1 MTSHPSSADSQVAA
15 PVNGAATWRA
25 IGTFVELAVA
35 DAQRLDEARTIAE
48 DLIAELDRTCSR
60 FRDDSELSRAN
71 QAAGTWV
78 PASPVLLDAVRVA
91 VIAAQATDGVVD
103 PTLGLSLIA
112 LGYDRDLADVQA
124 VTPAG
129 PRTAD
134 PRQAAT
140 SPAALPSAVPAR
152 RGAWSEIEITDDAI
166 RLPFDVS
173 LDLGA
178 TAKAYGSDCIAM
190 ALAARGI
197 QGLISLGGDVSVSH
211 PEGAADYWWRIAVC
225 ERPNTPGE
233 QTLLMTRGGI
243 ATSSTT
249 HRRWSHDRATVHH
262 LLDPST
268 GRPVEQTWRTV
279 TVRAATCVAANTA
292 TTASLVLGDAAVP
305 WLERNHLA
313 ARLVDQ
319 AGDVYEVAGW
329 PGDPVDTRIDL
340 PETVPTTDS

>member
-1 MTSHPSSADSQVAA
+1 MAA
-15 PVNGAATWRA
+15 PPHGAATWRA
-25 IGTFVELAVA
+25 IGTFVELVVA
-35 DAQRLDEARTIAE
+35 DAAQLDEARQIAV

-91 VIAAQATDGVVD
+91 VIAATATDGVVD
-103 PTLGLSLIA
+103 PTLGHSLIA

-124 VTPAG
+124 ETPAG
-129 PRTAD
+129 PRQAD
-134 PRQAAT
+134 PRLTAT
-140 SPAALPSAVPAR
+140 SPAALPSAIPAR
-152 RGAWSEIEITDDAI
+152 RGAWSEIEFTDDAL

-190 ALAARGI
+190 ALAAKGI
-197 QGLISLGGDVSVSH
+197 QGLVSLGGDVSISV

-233 QTLLMTRGGI
+233 QNLLMTRGGI

-249 HRRWSHDRATVHH
+249 HRRWSHDRTTVHH

-292 TTASLVLGDAAVP
+292 TTASLVMGDAAVP
-305 WLERNHLA
+305 WLERNGLA

-329 PGDPVDTRIDL
+329 PGDPSDTRIDL
-340 PETVPTTDS
+340 SETLPTADS

>member
-1 MTSHPSSADSQVAA
+1 VAA
-15 PVNGAATWRA
+15 PLHGAATWRA
-25 IGTFVELAVA
+25 IGTFVELVVA
-35 DAQRLDEARTIAE
+35 DVNQLDDAREIAV

-103 PTLGLSLIA
+103 PTLGHSLIA

-124 VTPAG
+124 TTPASPLNPPG
-129 PRTAD
+129 PRQAD
-134 PRQAAT
+134 PRQVAT
-140 SPAALPSAVPAR
+140 SPAALPSAIPAR
-152 RGAWSEIEITDDAI
+152 RGAWSEIEITDGAI

-197 QGLISLGGDVSVSH
+197 QGLISLGGDVSIAR
-211 PEGAADYWWRIAVC
+211 PEGAAEYWWRIAVC

-233 QTLLMTRGGI
+233 QTLLMTSGGI

-249 HRRWSHDRATVHH
+249 HRRWSHDRTTVHH

-292 TTASLVLGDAAVP
+292 TTASLVMGDAAVP
-305 WLERNHLA
+305 WLERNGLA

-319 AGDVYEVAGW
+319 QGDVYEVAGW
-329 PGDPVDTRIDL
+329 PGDPSDTRIDL
-340 PETVPTTDS
+340 SETMPTADS